1 MKLAVDIGHR
11 LGTFLLDVQFK
22 TASGL
27 VALFGRSGSGKTS
40 IINIIAG
47 LVRPERGRVTID
59 GTVLVDTE
67 GGLFVPRHRR
77 RVGYVFQEGRLFPHL
92 TVRQNLLYGR
102 WFAPQTKRGDDLD
115 RVVNL
120 LGIAGLL
127 DRRPGRLSGGE
138 KQRVA
143 VGRALLADPR
153 VLLMDEP
160 LASLDETRKAEI
172 LPYIERLRDQS
183 KIPIIY
189 VSHSIAEVA
198 RLATTVVLLSEGKVA
213 AVGPTSE
220 IMQRLD
226 LFPLTNRVEAGAV
239 IEATV
244 ERHDETFGLTEL
256 ASRAGRWKLHRLD
269 APVGARL
276 RLRVRA
282 RDVMLAKSAP
292 ADLSALNVLPG
303 IVADI
308 GPHDGPIV
316 EIRLDCS
323 GEALIARLTRYSVE
337 RLGLVSGTPVFALVK
352 SVALDRR
359 SLSGPLQA
367 TADLATDA
375 SEG

>member
-1 MKLAVDIGHR
+1 MTLAVDIGHR
-11 LGTFLLDVQFK
+11 LGTFMLDVQFK
-22 TASGL
+22 TDSGL
-27 VALFGRSGSGKTS
+27 IALFGRSGAGKTS

-67 GGLFVPRHRR
+67 CGLFVPRHQR

-115 RVVNL
+115 RVINL
-120 LGIAGLL
+120 LGIAALL

-143 VGRALLADPR
+143 IGRALLADPR

-160 LASLDETRKAEI
+160 LASLDEARKAGI
-172 LPYIERLRDQS
+172 LPYLERLRDQS

-189 VSHSIAEVA
+189 VSHSMAEVA

-226 LFPLTNRVEAGAV
+226 LIPLTDRVEAGAV
-239 IEATV
+239 VEAIV
-244 ERHDETFGLTEL
+244 ERHDDTFELTEL

-269 APVGARL
+269 APVGARI

-282 RDVMLAKSAP
+282 QDVMLAKSMP
-292 ADLSALNVLPG
+292 ADVSALNVLPG

-308 GPHDGPIV
+308 GPPNGPII

-323 GEALIARLTRYSVE
+323 GEALIARLTRYSIE

-359 SLSGPLQA
+359 SLSVPLQA
-367 TADLATDA
+367 TADLTTDA
-375 SEG
+375 SDR

>member
-1 MKLAVDIGHR
+1 MTLAVDIGHR

-40 IINIIAG
+40 IIDIIAG
-47 LVRPERGRVTID
+47 LIRPERGRVTID
-59 GTVLVDTE
+59 ATVLVDTE

-102 WFAPQTKRGDDLD
+102 WFAPQAKRGDDLD

-143 VGRALLADPR
+143 IGRALLADPR

-160 LASLDETRKAEI
+160 LASLDEARKAEI

-198 RLATTVVLLSEGKVA
+198 RLATTVVLLSEGQVA

-220 IMQRLD
+220 IMQRID
-226 LFPLTNRVEAGAV
+226 LFTLTDRVEAGAV

-244 ERHDETFGLTEL
+244 ERHDDTFGLTEL

-269 APVGARL
+269 VPVGARL

-308 GPHDGPIV
+308 GPQDGPLV
-316 EIRLDCS
+316 EIRLNCS

-337 RLGLVSGTPVFALVK
+337 RLGLVLGTPVFALVK

-359 SLSGPLQA
+359 SLSGPLRA
-367 TADLATDA
+367 TADLANDA
-375 SEG
+375 SDG